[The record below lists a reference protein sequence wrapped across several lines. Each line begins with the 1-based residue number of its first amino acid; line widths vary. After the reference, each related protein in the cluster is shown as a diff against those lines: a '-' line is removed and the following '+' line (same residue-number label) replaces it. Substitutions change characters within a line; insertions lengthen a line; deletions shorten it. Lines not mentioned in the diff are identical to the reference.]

1 MRVICARLIHA
12 IQLKGGTDLKDG
24 NLNGVM
30 HFDTAD
36 MERFLCEWGMKI
48 QEPTPDEQAEVI
60 ASRLKL
66 KEKRQIDPSHKQVP

>member
-1 MRVICARLIHA
+1 
-12 IQLKGGTDLKDG
+12 
-24 NLNGVM
+24 M